1 MTTSHLRENEFG
13 VHLFSACDY
22 HNPELEGRGERR
34 GGHGNMTIR
43 QMGEGGVVLVMGGGD
58 IGVFLSLVWAS
69 PDPDTLCGPS
79 SGFTR
84 FPLRGETRGRGGR
97 GTWFLQQVGE
107 GEPL

>member
-43 QMGEGGVVLVMGGGD
+43 QMGEGGSGVGDGGGGYRG
-58 IGVFLSLVWAS
+58 ISFFSV
-69 PDPDTLCGPS
+69 
-79 SGFTR
+79 GF
-84 FPLRGETRGRGGR
+84 P
-97 GTWFLQQVGE
+97 
-107 GEPL
+107 

>member
-1 MTTSHLRENEFG
+1 MRENEFG
-13 VHLFSACDY
+13 AHLFSACDY

-43 QMGEGGVVLVMGGGD
+43 QMGEGD

>member
-1 MTTSHLRENEFG
+1 MTSLLGKNEFG
-13 VHLFSACDY
+13 THLFSACDY

-34 GGHGNMTIR
+34 GGQGNMTIR
-43 QMGEGGVVLVMGGGD
+43 QMGEGGVVLVMGEGD

-84 FPLRGETRGRGGR
+84 FPLRGETRGREGR
-97 GTWFLQQVGE
+97 GTRFLQQVGE